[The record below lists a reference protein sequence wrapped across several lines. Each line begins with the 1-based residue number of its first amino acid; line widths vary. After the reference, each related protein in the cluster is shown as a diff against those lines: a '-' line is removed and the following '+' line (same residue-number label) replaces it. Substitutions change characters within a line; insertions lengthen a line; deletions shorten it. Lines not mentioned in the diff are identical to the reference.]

1 MSVVNCIKYCFIYTD
16 DSGDKVAFVSLF
28 ICVSQHH
35 LTRVSFGGRAR
46 KEKRVNYIVGRLVS

>member
-16 DSGDKVAFVSLF
+16 DFDDKIAFISLF

-35 LTRVSFGGRAR
+35 LTRVSFDDTAR
-46 KEKRVNYIVGRLVS
+46 KEKRIKYIVSRLMS